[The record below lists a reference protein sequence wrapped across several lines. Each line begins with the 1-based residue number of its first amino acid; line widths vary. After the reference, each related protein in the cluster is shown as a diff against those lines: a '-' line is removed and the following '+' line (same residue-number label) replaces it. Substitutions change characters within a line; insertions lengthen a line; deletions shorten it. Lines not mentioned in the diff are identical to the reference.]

1 MLTEPRMTNIVM
13 ATVWLQSLLC
23 HCNTVEDDIAKF
35 QTSHDCWLPFNASHS
50 TFTLLRASSIFI
62 VVVKM
67 AEMKLTYF
75 NGRGRAEL
83 TRLLFTQAKRSFTDC
98 RVEGEEWTKL
108 KPCLFGSSNL
118 EAAVCDM
125 MIESVNDILLICVD
139 RMFKAK
145 TEEEKVKLAMTVIDR
160 ACRL

>member
-1 MLTEPRMTNIVM
+1 MDFSIGLDVVLFIMLG
-13 ATVWLQSLLC
+13 
-23 HCNTVEDDIAKF
+23 HYY
-35 QTSHDCWLPFNASHS
+35 
-50 TFTLLRASSIFI
+50 
-62 VVVKM
+62 
-67 AEMKLTYF
+67 KLNMF
-75 NGRGRAEL
+75 LG
-83 TRLLFTQAKRSFTDC
+83 
-98 RVEGEEWTKL
+98 
-108 KPCLFGSSNL
+108 LFGSSNL